1 MDITLKGDKEN
12 YKIVGEKGIGSLK
25 IDGKSQSGSNS
36 TYGSGNNVIKVDG
49 GVGSIN
55 IDFE

>member
-1 MDITLKGDKEN
+1 MDITLNGDKEN
-12 YKIVGEKGIGSLK
+12 YKILGDKGIGSLK
-25 IDGKSQSGSNS
+25 IDGISQGDNIA
-36 TYGSGNNVIKVDG
+36 YGSGDSVIKVDG